1 MFLPFKQGST
11 LVSKKRSKKLHIY
24 RSKQEDLLTSNYDLD
39 IKFSTIFEGTT
50 MKFFI
55 NFSLAFRQNAFEKSV
70 FGENV
75 ITMFFCC
82 KNSNDEQ
89 RTQMIVS
96 WFYPRE
102 MQMKPNKLYNIRC
115 EINKLI
121 ENEKT
126 ADIIYKKY
134 KNMEKE
140 INADLKNNYKNFMN
154 QLVVFDYGL

>member
-1 MFLPFKQGST
+1 
-11 LVSKKRSKKLHIY
+11 
-24 RSKQEDLLTSNYDLD
+24 
-39 IKFSTIFEGTT
+39 
-50 MKFFI
+50 
-55 NFSLAFRQNAFEKSV
+55 
-70 FGENV
+70 
-75 ITMFFCC
+75 MFFCC